1 MLRFERFYCWWALFG
16 DGEGRFSSSGSWSLS
31 IFKHSLSLS
40 SSRLLLLSRS
50 AHDGRHISYVSAPTE
65 TETTH
70 TGHERVS
77 VDLKSAK
84 IKGSA
89 SASRRVPHRSEGLR
103 FEYTEK
109 NGGV

>member
-1 MLRFERFYCWWALFG
+1 MQYACNTYHKFLEVVLLVGTIWRWGGQVQQHWVVESVHYQTF
-16 DGEGRFSSSGSWSLS
+16 
-31 IFKHSLSLS
+31 SLSLS
-40 SSRLLLLSRS
+40 LSRLLLLSRS

-89 SASRRVPHRSEGLR
+89 SGDRPSRSEIR
-103 FEYTEK
+103 VY
-109 NGGV
+109 GGV